1 MADGEWLREVEYVQH
16 VADTAKAGQPQIGA
30 IVGSAPVA
38 EGAVNTTY
46 WVSRMMAASP
56 LFRGIRR
63 GLPSPTPNS
72 TSCDYLM
79 GPFLDGVRVLGDHG
93 MWSFTL
99 SEHRARAGPIHCRVG
114 SSEINR
120 RSSWA
125 SHRIHSQPH
134 NVNSPLNNKACS
146 FASRVA
152 DCLSPFKLQACTL
165 SCCSSQTRSA

>member
-1 MADGEWLREVEYVQH
+1 MGLLGERREGGEEKEENLSLSLPQCWVSLTHTHTLCPQPSDRSAPWLGRPYVSPLALLQAAVADGEWLREVEYVQH

-46 WVSRMMAASP
+46 WVTRMMAASP

-79 GPFLDGVRVLGDHG
+79 GPFLEGVRVLGDHG
-93 MWSFTL
+93 M
-99 SEHRARAGPIHCRVG
+99 
-114 SSEINR
+114 
-120 RSSWA
+120 
-125 SHRIHSQPH
+125 
-134 NVNSPLNNKACS
+134 
-146 FASRVA
+146 
-152 DCLSPFKLQACTL
+152 
-165 SCCSSQTRSA
+165 